1 MADSLLKGKVEDE
14 PGALRAVPES
24 TEMLKQ
30 TNKQNQKDEGPDTEA
45 RLNEFPMAQTGTT

>member
-1 MADSLLKGKVEDE
+1 MSLEH
-14 PGALRAVPES
+14 RAVPES